1 MKVDNLFLE
10 KCIGKGAFG
19 EVFLTSKEGDTKKYA
34 TKTIQRDKVEG
45 TKVMNYLKNE
55 IIILQHLK
63 HPNIVKFEDV
73 KKSKKHFF
81 IVLELC
87 NGGELSKALEKY
99 KQKFGKPFS
108 EEIVQHL
115 MRQIINAFQYIHNK
129 GIIHKDINLDNILL
143 NYETEKDK
151 EELNLMKA
159 TVKIIDFVF
168 ACKISK
174 YDHQNSALGNPIKI
188 DPTILEKKHDEKED
202 IYSLGIICYEMLIG
216 KPAFNT
222 EDMEKLVSR
231 IDKKEYFI
239 STALSKEAISFL
251 KDMLQYDSNSR
262 LNSDQL
268 SKHSFLTKNI
278 NNSHSIDS

>member
-1 MKVDNLFLE
+1 
-10 KCIGKGAFG
+10 
-19 EVFLTSKEGDTKKYA
+19 
-34 TKTIQRDKVEG
+34 
-45 TKVMNYLKNE
+45 MNYLKNE

-81 IVLELC
+81 IVLEFC

-115 MRQIINAFQYIHNK
+115 MSQIINAFQYIHNK
-129 GIIHKDINLDNILL
+129 GRIIHKNINLDNILL

-159 TVKIIDFVF
+159 TVKITDFGF

-174 YDHQNSALGNPIKI
+174 YGQQNSALENPIKI
-188 DPTILEKKHDEKED
+188 DPIILEKKHDEKED

-239 STALSKEAISFL
+239 STALSKEVISFL

-278 NNSHSIDS
+278 NNSHSIDL

>member
-1 MKVDNLFLE
+1 M
-10 KCIGKGAFG
+10 
-19 EVFLTSKEGDTKKYA
+19 
-34 TKTIQRDKVEG
+34 
-45 TKVMNYLKNE
+45 
-55 IIILQHLK
+55 
-63 HPNIVKFEDV
+63 
-73 KKSKKHFF
+73 
-81 IVLELC
+81 
-87 NGGELSKALEKY
+87 
-99 KQKFGKPFS
+99 
-108 EEIVQHL
+108 
-115 MRQIINAFQYIHNK
+115 
-129 GIIHKDINLDNILL
+129 DNILL

-174 YDHQNSALGNPIKI
+174 YGQQNSALGNPIKT
-188 DPTILEKKHDEKED
+188 DPIILEKKHDEKED

-262 LNSDQL
+262 LNSAQL

-278 NNSHSIDS
+278 NNPHNIDL

>member
-55 IIILQHLK
+55 INILQHLK

-129 GIIHKDINLDNILL
+129 GIIHKDI
-143 NYETEKDK
+143 T
-151 EELNLMKA
+151 
-159 TVKIIDFVF
+159 
-168 ACKISK
+168 
-174 YDHQNSALGNPIKI
+174 
-188 DPTILEKKHDEKED
+188 
-202 IYSLGIICYEMLIG
+202 
-216 KPAFNT
+216 
-222 EDMEKLVSR
+222 KL
-231 IDKKEYFI
+231 
-239 STALSKEAISFL
+239 
-251 KDMLQYDSNSR
+251 
-262 LNSDQL
+262 
-268 SKHSFLTKNI
+268 
-278 NNSHSIDS
+278 